1 MTKVIVVGGG
11 AAGLMAGLT
20 AARNGAETILFER
33 MPEPG
38 RKMRITGKGGRVF
51 PASGRAQDVVNTL
64 VDAFVRAGGRLETN
78 TQVTGFVMQPGKVT
92 GVRFCRVKDNGRK
105 AGQDFRSQ
113 VQRDVKLGPEH
124 TLAADAVIVCAGGA
138 SYPGTG
144 SDGNFVPVLKKMGVA
159 VEPLLPALVYL
170 QPEDGFIEELEGLAL
185 KNIEACILADGK
197 PVAKEF
203 GELQILRGT
212 LAGPVCLTLSRKT
225 AQLVQHGA
233 QELELSLD
241 LKPALNEEKLQARLL
256 RDLQDSGKKTLGE
269 VVRGVVPQ
277 PLVEPLLDRV
287 FLAADKTVSQV
298 TKKDRLALVQALKH
312 FTIPLLGTGS
322 LAEAIVTAGGVSLK
336 EIDPKTMAAKR
347 FRGLY
352 FAGEVIDVDGYTGGF
367 NLQAAFSTGYVAGLH
382 AAQQKT

>member
-1 MTKVIVVGGG
+1 M
-11 AAGLMAGLT
+11 
-20 AARNGAETILFER
+20 
-33 MPEPG
+33 
-38 RKMRITGKGGRVF
+38 
-51 PASGRAQDVVNTL
+51 
-64 VDAFVRAGGRLETN
+64 
-78 TQVTGFVMQPGKVT
+78 
-92 GVRFCRVKDNGRK
+92 
-105 AGQDFRSQ
+105 
-113 VQRDVKLGPEH
+113 
-124 TLAADAVIVCAGGA
+124 
-138 SYPGTG
+138 
-144 SDGNFVPVLKKMGVA
+144 
-159 VEPLLPALVYL
+159 
-170 QPEDGFIEELEGLAL
+170 
-185 KNIEACILADGK
+185 
-197 PVAKEF
+197 
-203 GELQILRGT
+203 
-212 LAGPVCLTLSRKT
+212 
-225 AQLVQHGA
+225 
-233 QELELSLD
+233 
-241 LKPALNEEKLQARLL
+241 KPALNEEKLQARLL

-269 VVRGVVPQ
+269 VVRGLVPQ